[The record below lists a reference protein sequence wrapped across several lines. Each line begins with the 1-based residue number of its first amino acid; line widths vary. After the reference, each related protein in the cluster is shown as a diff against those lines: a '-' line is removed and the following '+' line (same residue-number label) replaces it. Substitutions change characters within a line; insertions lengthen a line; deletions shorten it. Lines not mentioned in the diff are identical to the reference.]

1 MAVIGTV
8 EVDVIPSTKQFVNK
22 LRGGI
27 MPQADQ
33 VGRQWGER
41 FGAAAGDDARKRIE
55 LALGRLKDVNVGV
68 DTKGAET
75 KVAALRTQIDSL
87 DKSNTK
93 VAASS
98 RKAGSGVGLLVASA
112 AALGPA
118 LIPIGAVGIGAFAGM
133 AGAAGTAALAFAGAR
148 REIANNTTVGKQFQ
162 AGIDTLTG
170 HLHALE
176 ATAAAGVL
184 SGFTDAVKALAPLMP
199 AVGRDVA
206 YMSTQLG
213 QIMRSVLP
221 GVVALFHQANPLFQT
236 FGDEAVKGAQ
246 AFNRWATSSTSVS
259 TLVGYIETQ
268 LPVVEHT
275 LAQVAEAAGRIITAL
290 APLGSASLSS
300 IGLLARAI
308 NEIPMSTLQILAP
321 TIVAAVVAFKGF
333 SAASSAASS
342 LSTFASSLSAAGGA
356 SGKLGGL
363 LGVASSGLRGLG
375 IAGLVAV
382 PIIGGLVSILG
393 RQQAAQ
399 AAARAEVDSYTQA
412 LLASNGA
419 IDANVKQMIAKNL
432 SDKGAF
438 DAAARLGISQ
448 KTLTDALLG
457 SESALAR
464 VNSAT
469 SKAADGIAK
478 YGNNYHSLP
487 KDAQDTRDAID
498 KVTGSLVTQSGELT
512 GAAKRQ
518 RDIALA
524 TGQASAAA
532 RQQDATASALAAR
545 LGTNATAYQAA
556 ATAAT
561 NQAAAEAKA
570 TLQMQLENDAAG
582 LLTQALDKLNGRSLS
597 IADAQNSF
605 LDSLQSVREAAKQ
618 NGASLDNL
626 TTKGRANQEAFLAAI
641 HSAQNYAEA
650 QAKSGASSRQAS
662 ADYERT
668 SRSCASR
675 PCSRA

>member
-1 MAVIGTV
+1 
-8 EVDVIPSTKQFVNK
+8 
-22 LRGGI
+22 
-27 MPQADQ
+27 
-33 VGRQWGER
+33 
-41 FGAAAGDDARKRIE
+41 
-55 LALGRLKDVNVGV
+55 
-68 DTKGAET
+68 
-75 KVAALRTQIDSL
+75 
-87 DKSNTK
+87 
-93 VAASS
+93 
-98 RKAGSGVGLLVASA
+98 VGLLVASA

-275 LAQVAEAAGRIITAL
+275 LAQVAEAAGKIVAAL

-308 NEIPMSTLQILAP
+308 NEIPMSTLQVLAP

-333 SAASSAASS
+333 NAASEAATK
-342 LSTFASSLSAAGGA
+342 LQKFASGLDSAGA
-356 SGKLGGL
+356 VSGKLGGL

-438 DAAARLGISQ
+438 DAASRLGISQ

-512 GAAKRQ
+512 NAAKRQ

-626 TTKGRANQEAFLAAI
+626 TTKGRANQETFLAAI

-650 QAKSGASSRQAS
+650 QAKSGASSSAGVGRLSGEHREVAS
-662 ADYERT
+662 VGGAVGSD
-668 SRSCASR
+668 AQ
-675 PCSRA
+675 PG